1 MVILKVVAHTSTNPA
16 RPGLTSE
23 LVVSPFS
30 AKIPILSNSFESVQL
45 SAAVVSCGSSLSSR
59 TLIKC
64 FYFFQKSIGYTTIPS
79 PIFTIDQ
86 CFPMYPC
93 FVSYFCIPVTWLW
106 RKTKLWFGYCQVGSF
121 HLKLTQINSEMNC
134 IAKNK
139 CPDSQKLDRRRK
151 YGIELICREWFAFAV
166 TVVGHRI

>member
-1 MVILKVVAHTSTNPA
+1 M
-16 RPGLTSE
+16 
-23 LVVSPFS
+23 
-30 AKIPILSNSFESVQL
+30 
-45 SAAVVSCGSSLSSR
+45 SCGSSLSSR

-64 FYFFQKSIGYTTIPS
+64 FYPLQKSIGYTTIPS
-79 PIFTIDQ
+79 PIFTFDQ

-151 YGIELICREWFAFAV
+151 YGIELICREWCCGPPYIKCDISACDNLLCEIVSRFGFPSALPILYF
-166 TVVGHRI
+166 